1 MSIVSGCVTN
11 VQKER
16 KRKSHLLPLQWTNKR
31 SSDDDQSDSIGVAS
45 PADVSP
51 NTPKADEADL

>member
-1 MSIVSGCVTN
+1 MCN
-11 VQKER
+11 ECAEREEKE
-16 KRKSHLLPLQWTNKR
+16 KSSPSSTMDNKR

>member
-1 MSIVSGCVTN
+1 MD
-11 VQKER
+11 
-16 KRKSHLLPLQWTNKR
+16 NKR